1 MAPGFDLFCSL
12 YAWPFSLLSAANGA
26 RCLISGGRALP
37 LAHAYG
43 AECSLWVVRGSEYKG
58 GSERRRVRFYYNVY
72 SRGLVCT
79 LNFTWHA
86 VVWSQP
92 VRDEPPYNL
101 TSGVPIIE
109 SRGIRFRQA
118 MHPRKDLGNIVN
130 LRDAQSGHVDAL
142 WAGRVKVFVEM
153 RSCPSPK

>member
-1 MAPGFDLFCSL
+1 MWSRAEVGSRGTDK
-12 YAWPFSLLSAANGA
+12 
-26 RCLISGGRALP
+26 RVTGRP
-37 LAHAYG
+37 PIPPPSWEG
-43 AECSLWVVRGSEYKG
+43 QSWVVRVIDYKG
-58 GSERRRVRFYYNVY
+58 GSEKRRASFYYKFY
-72 SRGLVCT
+72 SRALVFT

-92 VRDEPPYNL
+92 VRDEPPHNL

-109 SRGIRFRQA
+109 SRGIRFRQP

-142 WAGRVKVFVEM
+142 WAGRAKVFVEM
-153 RSCPSPK
+153 RSCLSPK